1 MNKNLERLKEIDF
14 KPINPYDVKLLK
26 KVLEDFGKRIDN
38 NKDSIGLLNE
48 NVRKLHNRI
57 RKLEKSK
64 TYFPFTEEELLKEK
78 IGGTD

>member
-1 MNKNLERLKEIDF
+1 MDKNLE
-14 KPINPYDVKLLK
+14 LLK
-26 KVLEDFGKRIDN
+26 QEFSDSKNEGILKYLIPVLEDFEKRIDN

-57 RKLEKSK
+57 RKLEQAK

-78 IGGTD
+78 IGGTH